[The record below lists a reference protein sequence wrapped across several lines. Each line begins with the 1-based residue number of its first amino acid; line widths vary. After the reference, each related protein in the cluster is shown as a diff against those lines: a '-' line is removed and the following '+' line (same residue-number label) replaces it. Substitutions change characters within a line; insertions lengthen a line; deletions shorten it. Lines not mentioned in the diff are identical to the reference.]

1 MKRIK
6 RGFDNGG
13 RKMSGDGARPLISRL
28 SELESELRLISSRVD
43 NSVRLD
49 DKVKLE
55 KELAKIR
62 DSVADFS
69 SKFSGEM
76 ELSSDRLRKE
86 IESVGKN
93 LEMKIRDLSKG
104 AHAELTGEKGEFE
117 NSLKKLREEVEKIS
131 REVNGEIK
139 DLAKDVEMNSRVRF
153 EEIENS
159 LKRIRGDID
168 GISKSVVKEVNE
180 LEARMKKN
188 SNVELDKKVA
198 YLEKI
203 SGDFV
208 RVEDRVR
215 LERELSRVKENLSG
229 VFMNLS
235 EEVSGSSRKLKFN
248 IEDLSKRLSE
258 EIKRVEDVLGK
269 DFNSGKAEF
278 DKSLKN
284 IEKEMRDIV
293 LKFSREYDNLSK
305 EVSSEIKGINE
316 RVEKIILDEKNDNG
330 YLVKDFDKKINSFVS
345 KFSKDNENLS
355 KKINIEIKNV
365 YDKLDSVD
373 SLRKE
378 VSAFSLA
385 LRDDEKSFGKR
396 LGKGIKKVAIDLD
409 KKIERLSKR
418 TFGRIV
424 ELEDKLSGCL
434 VGRDRDEI
442 EREIKDL
449 KEEMSR
455 LFSGL
460 VGDLKNVG
468 DRVQLE
474 LEDFSRDIRGDFVV
488 LAKDVEKIFS
498 FDSDK
503 RLGVLERE
511 RDNYLKISDGVKVKD
526 EISKIR
532 GDVEE
537 LSVRIDDDAKFSSKR
552 IDERFKDMEVKI
564 DRQVR
569 ELSNRI
575 NANST
580 IELSRKVAVLEKEL
594 KAISA
599 GLDRENDEVENLK
612 KKFEDRLF
620 MLESDL
626 VKVNKRVDDEV
637 GKDISISLEGS
648 EVAKNLND
656 KIREVDARVSDFE
669 GRVDLENEKI
679 YDRLSESLDLM
690 MFWEKKLNR
699 LKSGGDEGL
708 VFSRIASKKR
718 ANQIGVIRER
728 KKVLERLRRSHMK
741 RRIGKR

>member
-215 LERELSRVKENLSG
+215 LERELNRVKENLSG

-355 KKINIEIKNV
+355 KKISFEIKNV

-699 LKSGGDEGL
+699 LKSGDDEGL